1 MLEDV
6 LERSTVTI
14 AGCEIELHQ
23 SGAGAPLLFLHPG
36 GGFKPDDAFLKL
48 IGQGRRLICP
58 SHPGFGKS
66 GLPDWMDSVDDVA
79 HIHLELLDRLGI
91 SKTDLIGCSIG
102 GWIGAEMLTKAP
114 ERFGKVVLVAP
125 VGVKTG
131 PADKLDIPDIF
142 VMAPADVP
150 KIMFHDP
157 AKFAPDFSKM
167 TDEAL
172 SIMVRNRE
180 SLALFVWEPYMHNPK
195 LVHRLHRVKGPTL
208 FLRGAS
214 DGLVSAPYLDAYAR
228 LVPGATTSTI
238 AEAGH
243 APQLEQPEA
252 FARVVNAFLA
262 A

>member
-1 MLEDV
+1 MEVV

-14 AGCEIELHQ
+14 AGCEIELHMQ
-23 SGAGAPLLFLHPG
+23 GAGAPLLFLHPG
-36 GGFKPDDAFLKL
+36 GGFKPDDAYLKL

-66 GLPDWMDSVDDVA
+66 ALPDWMDSVDDIA
-79 HIHLELLDRLGI
+79 HIYLELMDMLGVP
-91 SKTDLIGCSIG
+91 KADLIGCSIG
-102 GWIGAEMLTKAP
+102 GWISAEMVTKAP
-114 ERFGKVVLVAP
+114 ERFGKVILVAP

-131 PADKLDIPDIF
+131 PADRLDIPDIF
-142 VMAPADVP
+142 VMPPADVP
-150 KIMFHDP
+150 KLMFHDP
-157 AKFAPDFSKM
+157 AKFTPDPSKM
-167 TDEAL
+167 SDEAL

-195 LVHRLHRVKGPTL
+195 LLHRLHRVAGPTL

-214 DGLVSAPYLDAYAR
+214 DGLVSEAYMNAYAK
-228 LVPGATTSTI
+228 LVPGSTTATI

-252 FARVVNAFLA
+252 FAKIVNAFLA